1 MNVHELALATEGL
14 DEATYLTRFPQA
26 AFVFL
31 TEATRLDDTPAHD
44 TVRPMSMS
52 ELIARSKGLRM
63 TDPIPTPT
71 SSTSPTLPG
80 NAGPAEPVAVTPSS
94 SVVFLEKSTRNPF
107 GSMITVGRA
116 TNNDVVLPLR
126 TISKMHSYLICTSN
140 GWKIT
145 DQHSA
150 NGTFVDGL
158 RLPDG
163 QGATL
168 PDGARLG
175 FGNESQ
181 CHFYTAKGL
190 WRLIEAYRPHVVRAD
205 PPG

>member
-1 MNVHELALATEGL
+1 MNVHELALATDGL
-14 DEATYLTRFPQA
+14 DEAAFLARYTHA
-26 AFVFL
+26 ALVFL

-63 TDPIPTPT
+63 TDPIPTPP

-80 NAGPAEPVAVTPSS
+80 AAGPVVPVAVTPSS
-94 SVVFLEKSTRNPF
+94 SIVFLEKSTRNPF

-126 TISKMHSYLICTSN
+126 TISKMHSYLMCTSA

-158 RLPDG
+158 KLPDG
-163 QGATL
+163 QGSLLA
-168 PDGARLG
+168 DGARVG

-181 CHFYTAKGL
+181 CHFYTSRGL
-190 WRLIEAYRPHVVRAD
+190 WHLIEAYRPHVVRAD

>member
-14 DEATYLTRFPQA
+14 DEAAFLARHTHA
-26 AFVFL
+26 ALVFL

-44 TVRPMSMS
+44 TVRPMSMA
-52 ELIARSKGLRM
+52 EFVARSKGLRL
-63 TDPIPTPT
+63 TDPIPTPS
-71 SSTSPTLPG
+71 SSTSPTVPG
-80 NAGPAEPVAVTPSS
+80 GAGPDESVAVTPSS
-94 SVVFLEKSTRNPF
+94 SIVFLEKSSRNPF

-126 TISKMHSYLICTSN
+126 TISKMHSYLMCTSA

-150 NGTFVDGL
+150 NGTFIDGNK
-158 RLPDG
+158 LPDG
-163 QGATL
+163 QGAL
-168 PDGARLG
+168 LVDGVRVG

-181 CHFYTAKGL
+181 CHFYTARGL
-190 WRLIEAYRPHVVRAD
+190 WRLIETYRVHVVRTD